1 MKAPTVFLFALTIVS
16 RRKFPTKVNP
26 QRYFVRFVKNKT
38 KRNMAETITLQFLT
52 LPDIKAQVRIM
63 PDDNFEDNYLLMLG
77 KAAERRLLKDIQ
89 RTYDE
94 VVEMEGEW
102 PMDLTM
108 AALML
113 TASWYKNR
121 EPETNQSMAVV
132 PYSAYEGFYMPY
144 RKGTYSSVE
153 EEG

>member
-1 MKAPTVFLFALTIVS
+1 MWSEALRGFAFL
-16 RRKFPTKVNP
+16 VNLKGV
-26 QRYFVRFVKNKT
+26 FVRSIKDKNSK
-38 KRNMAETITLQFLT
+38 KMANTITLQFLT
-52 LPDIKAQVRIM
+52 LTDIKDQVRLESSFT
-63 PDDNFEDNYLLMLG
+63 DEDNYLMMLG
-77 KAAERRLLKDIQ
+77 RAAERRLFKDIQ

-102 PMDLTM
+102 PMDLTL

-113 TASWYKNR
+113 VASWYQHR

-144 RKGTYSSVE
+144 RKGTYSSE
-153 EEG
+153 EED